1 MALRFF
7 RLEVIPLRNLN
18 AKIAKI
24 SEIITSSGD
33 LFKPVLSGKLMADG
47 TIKLSEIDRIDIKA
61 EINSHASTCD
71 MAYILS
77 RLKVGDVS
85 VLNQKVGAYGD
96 FTVFPKTYAEM
107 LQLVQAGEAA
117 FDSLPLEVRT
127 KFDNN
132 VNKWFSQI
140 GTDEWCEKMNVEK
153 PTFPVDVRPD
163 LKEDVS
169 LSSDA

>member
-1 MALRFF
+1 ML
-7 RLEVIPLRNLN
+7 LRNPN
-18 AKIAKI
+18 AKIPKI
-24 SEIITSSGD
+24 SDLISSSGD
-33 LFKPVLSGKLMADG
+33 LFKPVLSGKLMSDG
-47 TIKLSEIDRIDIKA
+47 TIKLSAVDQIDIKA

-85 VLNQKVGAYGD
+85 VLSGKEGAYGD

-132 VNKWFSQI
+132 LNKWFSQI
-140 GTDEWCEKMNVEK
+140 GTEDWCEKMNVEK
-153 PTFPVDVRPD
+153 PSFSVDVRSD
-163 LKEDVS
+163 SKEDIS

>member
-1 MALRFF
+1 M
-7 RLEVIPLRNLN
+7 RNPN
-18 AKIAKI
+18 AKIPLI
-24 SEIITSSGD
+24 SELFTSSGD
-33 LFKPVLSGKLMADG
+33 LMKPVLSGKLMADG
-47 TIKLSEIDRIDIKA
+47 TIKLTEVDQIDIKA

-77 RLKVGDVS
+77 RLKLGDIS
-85 VLNQKVGAYGD
+85 VINQKVGAYGD

-117 FDSLPLEVRT
+117 FDSLPLEVRS

-140 GTDEWCEKMNVEK
+140 GTDDWCEKMNVQK

-163 LKEDVS
+163 LKDDVS

>member
-1 MALRFF
+1 MRNPNAR
-7 RLEVIPLRNLN
+7 IPIFTDLF
-18 AKIAKI
+18 
-24 SEIITSSGD
+24 SCSGD

-47 TIKLSEIDRIDIKA
+47 TIKLSEVDRIDIKA

-77 RLKVGDVS
+77 RLNVGDVS
-85 VLNQKVGAYGD
+85 VLNGKD

-117 FDSLPLEVRT
+117 FDSLPVEVRS

-132 VNKWFSQI
+132 LNKWFSQI
-140 GTDEWCEKMNVEK
+140 GTDDWCEKMNVQK
-153 PTFPVDVRPD
+153 PTFPVDVHPD
-163 LKEDVS
+163 AREDVQ
-169 LSSDA
+169 LSPDA

>member
-1 MALRFF
+1 M
-7 RLEVIPLRNLN
+7 RNAN
-18 AKIAKI
+18 AKIPKI
-24 SEIITSSGD
+24 SEFLSSSGE

-47 TIKLSEIDRIDIKA
+47 TIKLSEVDRIDIKA

-85 VLNQKVGAYGD
+85 VLNHNEGAYGD

-107 LQLVQAGEAA
+107 LQLVQSGESA
-117 FDSLPLEVRT
+117 FDSLPLEVRS

-132 VNKWFSQI
+132 INKWFASI
-140 GTDEWCEKMNVEK
+140 GTDDWCEKMNVQK

-163 LKEDVS
+163 LKEDVQ
-169 LSSDA
+169 LSADV

>member
-1 MALRFF
+1 M
-7 RLEVIPLRNLN
+7 RLLRNPN
-18 AKIAKI
+18 ARIPKI
-24 SEIITSSGD
+24 SDYITSSGD

-47 TIKLSEIDRIDIKA
+47 TIKLSEVDRIDIKA

-85 VLNQKVGAYGD
+85 VLNGKEGAYGD

-117 FDSLPLEVRT
+117 FDSLPVEVRSQ
-127 KFDNN
+127 FDNN
-132 VNKWFSQI
+132 INKWFSQI
-140 GTDEWCEKMNVEK
+140 GTDDWCEKMNVEK
-153 PTFPVDVRPD
+153 PAFPVDVRPD
-163 LKEDVS
+163 PREDVQ
-169 LSSDA
+169 LSADA